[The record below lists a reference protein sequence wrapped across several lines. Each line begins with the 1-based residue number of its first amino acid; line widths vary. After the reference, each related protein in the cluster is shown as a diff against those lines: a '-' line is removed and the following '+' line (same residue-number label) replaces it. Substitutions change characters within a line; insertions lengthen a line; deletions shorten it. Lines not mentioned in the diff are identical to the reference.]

1 MPSGPDTAPPD
12 TPQAEPQNTGKA
24 EAEAPTAPPSTAE
37 SPTPEI
43 RPPPSQYDLSQ
54 PKNTPVM
61 TEEQS
66 LMVQLGRTVLS
77 LGLVVALIYLIAKVV
92 LPRLGGLSTGSARG
106 QLELLERVQ
115 LDPKHAIFLV
125 QVSGKHQLL
134 LGGGEG
140 NLRLL
145 SDLGKDERSFG
156 EALEATSN
164 AAVDSTRDDAIQDI

>member
-1 MPSGPDTAPPD
+1 MQSEVSPAPSEATEAKPEAA
-12 TPQAEPQNTGKA
+12 AEAQ
-24 EAEAPTAPPSTAE
+24 AEAPAAPE
-37 SPTPEI
+37 QGPEAAATEVK
-43 RPPPSQYDLSQ
+43 PPPSQYDLAQ
-54 PKNTPVM
+54 PKDAPVM
-61 TEEQS
+61 SEEQS
-66 LMVQLGRTVLS
+66 LMLQLGRTVLS
-77 LGLVVALIYLIAKVV
+77 LGLVVALIYLVAKIV

-145 SDLGKDERSFG
+145 SDLGKSERSFG